1 MEEVL
6 FDPQTS
12 GGLLFA
18 VKAFEADTF
27 LHELK
32 AAGFRLQRW
41 DDLLSA
47 AYVPIYVN

>member
-27 LHELK
+27 CMSLK
-32 AAGFRLQRW
+32 PQASGCKGGTIVKRC
-41 DDLLSA
+41 D
-47 AYVPIYVN
+47 VPIYVN